1 MDIIYLLPILFFVVA
16 LLYSMVGFGGGSSYI
31 AILLAFGMAVDE
43 LRILALLCN
52 IAVVLIASVR
62 FYKAD
67 LILWR
72 KVLPIIIF
80 SIPAAYLGA
89 RIRVEDQLYNV
100 ITGFILLAA
109 SLLMMARKTK
119 IESMPRESESTVL
132 LAIAGT
138 GIGFLSG
145 FIGIGGGIFLSP
157 LLFLMNWGKAK
168 QISAMCSLFILVN
181 SLSGIAGHVENY
193 YLLDPKLTISLIFS
207 VIIGG
212 LIGNRLNIKQLKPQY
227 IRIFSAV
234 LIGYVGIRLLILH

>member
-1 MDIIYLLPILFFVVA
+1 MDILYLLPILFLIVA

-52 IAVVLIASVR
+52 IAVVLVASVR
-62 FYKAD
+62 YYKAD

-72 KVLPIIIF
+72 KVLPIVIF

-89 RIRVEDQLYNV
+89 KIQVEDQLYNV
-100 ITGFILLAA
+100 ITGLILLAA
-109 SLLMMARKTK
+109 SLLMVVRKTK
-119 IESMPRESESTVL
+119 LKRKQRQSENAML
-132 LAIAGT
+132 LAMAGI

-145 FIGIGGGIFLSP
+145 FVGIGGGIFLSP

-168 QISAMCSLFILVN
+168 EISAMCSVFILVN
-181 SLSGIAGHVENY
+181 SLSGITGHIENY
-193 YLLDPKLTISLIFS
+193 YLLDTKLTISLIFS

-227 IRIFSAV
+227 IRIFSAI
-234 LIGYVGIRLLILH
+234 LIGYVGIRLLILQ

>member
-1 MDIIYLLPILFFVVA
+1 MDILYLLPILFLIVA

-52 IAVVLIASVR
+52 IAVVLVASVR
-62 FYKAD
+62 YYKAD

-72 KVLPIIIF
+72 KVLPIVIF

-89 RIRVEDQLYNV
+89 KIQVEDQLYNV
-100 ITGFILLAA
+100 ITGLILLAA
-109 SLLMMARKTK
+109 SLLMVVRKTK
-119 IESMPRESESTVL
+119 LKRKQRQSENAMF
-132 LAIAGT
+132 LAMAGI

-145 FIGIGGGIFLSP
+145 FVGIGGGIFLSP

-168 QISAMCSLFILVN
+168 EISAMCSVFILVN
-181 SLSGIAGHVENY
+181 SLSGITGHIENY
-193 YLLDPKLTISLIFS
+193 YLLDTKLTISLIFS

-227 IRIFSAV
+227 IRIFSAI
-234 LIGYVGIRLLILH
+234 LIGYVGIRLLILQ